1 MTHETNRLMLLGSPP
16 DMVRRY
22 PLRKTGSAAVC
33 GGVVEQWYSTIFQ
46 KKYQQKNEKG
56 ASQIQKSVL

>member
-1 MTHETNRLMLLGSPP
+1 MLLGSPP

-33 GGVVEQWYSTIFQ
+33 GGVVEQIVFYYISEKIST
-46 KKYQQKNEKG
+46 EK
-56 ASQIQKSVL
+56 